1 MTNIEGDATVKRGNG
16 GKHAGTESIRAHT
29 HSSMPLMR
37 IGILISQS
45 RILFLLF
52 LVRLQRRK
60 ATLRYSLQMLN
71 RILGIL
77 EMRYR
82 LPVRL
87 H

>member
-52 LVRLQRRK
+52 FGPSPK
-60 ATLRYSLQMLN
+60 KESYTE
-71 RILGIL
+71 ILL
-77 EMRYR
+77 ANAK
-82 LPVRL
+82 
-87 H
+87 